1 MMQSSRPTLLSSR
14 SFLSTPTGRCGF
26 VALLAAII
34 SSLVSGAGAWVI
46 LPRLPMMMAEEGNES
61 QIHASC
67 QLDDEL
73 PPSNRAPRTGETG
86 RMSRRH
92 WLEQGSAAIVSTAGA
107 ITAFPGASRADETS
121 RSSAADPLAKLDE
134 FAASLNGISDSSGYP
149 NTISPLPTLQET
161 NLGLVNSQENK
172 KFSSPANGGTGSA
185 AGGLSD
191 FQKALRDS
199 QNRKQIDPRTHG

>member
-1 MMQSSRPTLLSSR
+1 MK
-14 SFLSTPTGRCGF
+14 SFPGKTCSTP
-26 VALLAAII
+26 AH
-34 SSLVSGAGAWVI
+34 SL
-46 LPRLPMMMAEEGNES
+46 RLQM
-61 QIHASC
+61 
-67 QLDDEL
+67 L
-73 PPSNRAPRTGETG
+73 
-86 RMSRRH
+86 
-92 WLEQGSAAIVSTAGA
+92 
-107 ITAFPGASRADETS
+107 
-121 RSSAADPLAKLDE
+121 PLAKLDE